1 MLSRGFVLTF
11 LIAVSLPL
19 ATRADMSEQDRQAR
33 CANNQAR
40 IDALEAEIR
49 GDKDAM
55 SDEEIARARAE
66 MVSLGSFMRDYQR
79 FSNEELRQRA
89 RNMHAVA
96 RRYMDAIYETACND
110 TTAELTCANM
120 IRLEIGSRIDRA
132 VAARP
137 RLQAL
142 EQQIAHSRSNLTALR
157 CNEPAGPDTQTADS
171 IAARFAMLRDRMSQ
185 EQYAEAYARM
195 AVLLAGYGDTV
206 GWINGMDSSVPGDPG
221 RGVTNPT
228 AHHDHVINHGG
239 GDVAGSVSSRLDDLR
254 QRLSPSAYAA
264 MEREASQLLA
274 GYGV

>member
-19 ATRADMSEQDRQAR
+19 ASRADMSDQDRQAR

-66 MVSLGSFMRDYQR
+66 RVSLGSFMRDYEKLSDTE
-79 FSNEELRQRA
+79 FRQRA
-89 RNMHAVA
+89 QTMRDIA
-96 RRYMDAIYETACND
+96 RRYMDADYENACTD
-110 TTAELTCANM
+110 PKAELTCANM
-120 IRLEIGSRIDRA
+120 ILTEIGWRIDRA
-132 VAARP
+132 MAARP
-137 RLQAL
+137 RLLAL

-157 CNEPAGPDTQTADS
+157 CNEPAGPDTETADS
-171 IAARFAMLRDRMSQ
+171 IGPRFALLRGRMSQ
-185 EQYAEAYARM
+185 EQYADAYANM
-195 AVLLAGYGDTV
+195 AVLLARYGDQV
-206 GWINGMDSSVPGDPG
+206 GWLNSMDSSVPGDPG
-221 RGVTNPT
+221 RGITSYGP
-228 AHHDHVINHGG
+228 HHDHVINHGG
-239 GDVAGSVSSRLDDLR
+239 GDVAGSISSRLDDLR